1 MINIMNR
8 REYIRN
14 DCGFDL
20 FGGHWSILIKSKK
33 KESQF
38 PNKSNRCWGFHYCP
52 RPLQSQSVVFMFDK
66 GDLHSKAIRDT
77 EYISQ

>member
-1 MINIMNR
+1 MNR

-20 FGGHWSILIKSKK
+20 FGGHLIKSKK

-38 PNKSNRCWGFHYCP
+38 PNKSNRCWGFHYC
-52 RPLQSQSVVFMFDK
+52 QSVVFTFDK
-66 GDLHSKAIRDT
+66 EDLHSKAIKDT